1 MPSSI
6 NLPSARAP
14 SRTSSFI
21 LLLVVIGLSTAW
33 LYAGLTPMAV
43 VRSVRWGVVASISV
57 PAAALVWIGRL
68 ATDRVSRRRA
78 AAGPAVAMHAAATA
92 CAGRGGEPHAA
103 AIKTAQRHEEGVGLA
118 PDLAAALADLDAGRY
133 AQALAAAAPHASATA
148 SASASA
154 SAPAPAALRTD
165 ALRICALAT
174 ARLARWPESLCYWD
188 RLFALEPCA
197 HNALQVATSAVMAG
211 DIRGGEA
218 WLASARDL
226 NKASREMPALAMLT
240 NFVTALADCGQCSAA
255 LPYLDEIKG
264 FYLASGVTDPTY
276 LFVRGMPSF
285 GVFLDK
291 SAAIIDATLG
301 PVRAPG
307 WYQAMLPRLDDAGAR
322 QLKDWLAQTFASDA
336 APAA

>member
-6 NLPSARAP
+6 NLPSARALSP
-14 SRTSSFI
+14 ASSLF
-21 LLLVVIGLSTAW
+21 LLLAVIGLSTAW

-43 VRSVRWGVVASISV
+43 VRSVRWGMVVSISV
-57 PAAALVWIGRL
+57 PAALLVWIGRL
-68 ATDRVSRRRA
+68 ATDRASRRGA
-78 AAGPAVAMHAAATA
+78 AARPAAAMHAAATA
-92 CAGRGGEPHAA
+92 CPGRGGAPHAA
-103 AIKTAQRHEEGVGLA
+103 ALKTAPKHDEDIGLA
-118 PDLAAALADLDAGRY
+118 PDLAAALADLDSGRY
-133 AQALAAAAPHASATA
+133 AQALAAAAPHALSAAAAAATV
-148 SASASA
+148 
-154 SAPAPAALRTD
+154 PAAVRTD

-188 RLFALEPCA
+188 RLFTLEPCA

-240 NFVTALADCGQCSAA
+240 NFVTALADCGQWGAA

-301 PVRAPG
+301 PARAPA
-307 WYQAMLPRLDDAGAR
+307 WYLAMLPRLDDAGAR
-322 QLKDWLAQTFASDA
+322 QLNDWLAQTFASEA